1 MFNSKKIDV
10 LLALATQNKQRL
22 DELEEKIEE
31 MSKEHASNNT
41 DVKAEKNRPV
51 VRAEDYDKRT
61 PQDPTWA
68 AFIGEKNQLL
78 AQQKKYIKRYGHAD
92 PMLDERLKQWDN
104 NYKDLIRAIMG

>member
-1 MFNSKKIDV
+1 MFNNKKIDV
-10 LLALATQNKQRL
+10 LLALAAQNKQRL

-31 MSKEHASNNT
+31 MSKAHASNNT
-41 DVKAEKNRPV
+41 DVKAEKDRPV

-68 AFIGEKNQLL
+68 AFIGKKNQLL

-92 PMLDERLKQWDN
+92 PMLDERLRQWDN
-104 NYKDLIRAIMG
+104 NYKDLIRAMMG

>member
-41 DVKAEKNRPV
+41 DVKVKKDRPV

-78 AQQKKYIKRYGHAD
+78 AQQRQYIKRYGHAN
-92 PMLDERLKQWDN
+92 PLLDDKLRSWDN
-104 NYKDLIRAIMG
+104 NYKELMRAIIG

>member
-10 LLALATQNKQRL
+10 LLALTTQNKQRL

-41 DVKAEKNRPV
+41 DVKAEKDRPT

-68 AFIGEKNQLL
+68 AFLGEKDQLL
-78 AQQKKYIKRYGHAD
+78 AQQRQYIKRYGHAD
-92 PMLDERLKQWDN
+92 PMLDERLRQWDN

>member
-31 MSKEHASNNT
+31 ISKEHASNNT
-41 DVKAEKNRPV
+41 D

-92 PMLDERLKQWDN
+92 PMLDDRLRQRDN

>member
-10 LLALATQNKQRL
+10 LLALTTQNKQRL

-41 DVKAEKNRPV
+41 DVKAEKDRPI

-68 AFIGEKNQLL
+68 AALGEKDQLL
-78 AQQKKYIKRYGHAD
+78 AQQREYIKRHGHASSE
-92 PMLDERLKQWDN
+92 LDNRLRSWDY
-104 NYKDLIRAIMG
+104 NYKELVRAIIG

>member
-1 MFNSKKIDV
+1 MFNNKKIDV
-10 LLALATQNKQRL
+10 LLALAAQNKQRL

-41 DVKAEKNRPV
+41 DVKVKKDRPV

-92 PMLDERLKQWDN
+92 PMLDERLRQWDN